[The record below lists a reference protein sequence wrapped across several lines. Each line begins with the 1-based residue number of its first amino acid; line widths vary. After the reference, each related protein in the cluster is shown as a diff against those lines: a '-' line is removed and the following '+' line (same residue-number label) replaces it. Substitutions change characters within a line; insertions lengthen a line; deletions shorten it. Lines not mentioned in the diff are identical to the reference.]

1 MGTGI
6 YFPISALLFSL
17 LIMLL
22 FFLKEH
28 INTMETKLYGAIV
41 ITNFLGLIIEILCTL
56 ASKIY
61 ETNKLFADLI
71 LKLYLVYLVTW
82 ALIFTIYIILIS
94 FNNNKLKN
102 NKEKLLK
109 IAKIFYFVS
118 VIIIYI
124 LPIDLVIKNNFS
136 IRYTTGPSVYFT
148 YFTSFVMIIVML
160 YCMIKNYKN
169 LKSKKYLPLFTFLTL
184 GTATMIFQMIN
195 PQFLLIT
202 YMETFITVLMYHTIE
217 NPDVK
222 MKNEL
227 ELAKN
232 KADQA
237 NNAKSDFLS
246 SMSHEIRTPLN
257 AIVGLSEN
265 MQTET
270 NINVIYSNAKDV
282 VNASYILLD
291 IVNSILD
298 ISKIEAGKMEMVN
311 TNYNLKSEVKKLV
324 KLLETRIGEK
334 DLKLVTNISDKIPN
348 VLYGDVNKVKQIITN
363 LVTNAI
369 KYTDS
374 GEVDFTIDAENKDD
388 KCNLTITVK
397 DTGRGIKEEQLK
409 HLYEKFERL
418 ESDKNT
424 TIEGTGLGLAITKQL
439 VGMFKG
445 TITVDSIYGKGST
458 FKVTLTQ
465 DIKEGVILEEHN
477 ETEQQKYNNVKVL
490 VVDDSSLNLKVADT
504 ILRKYNIETELVTSG
519 QESIEKCKT
528 NKYDI
533 VFMDIMMPSMS
544 GEETLKKLKE
554 IKDFNTPVVALTADA
569 MEGKKEIYLSEG
581 FIDYLSKPIQR
592 PELEEVLS
600 KILNTLNKSVQ
611 SVITKDIKESEKQPI
626 KTQSENTTPNNLSYL
641 EENGIDTSVIDSM
654 YANDINLYKSSVETY
669 LNDIDELIK
678 DLNKYNK
685 DNLIDEYKSTLDKIN
700 GLCEFIG
707 LTNLIEICNKHD
719 VSTNEELIKDIKNS
733 KEILTEWI
741 KNNV

>member
-1 MGTGI
+1 MPNMYLPVTANLISFILLIVYFSKKRIGLLENKI
-6 YFPISALLFSL
+6 YLLMLFSILMDSAFVSILFYNVYTNYNEALVKL
-17 LIMLL
+17 LNKCD
-22 FFLKEH
+22 FVF
-28 INTMETKLYGAIV
+28 
-41 ITNFLGLIIEILCTL
+41 LIIWSSCLMLYTFIVTYKGIKNFNK
-56 ASKIY
+56 KIKIVVIITAIIDLLMFIT
-61 ETNKLFADLI
+61 EFKLPINIVLI
-71 LKLYLVYLVTW
+71 NSLKQTAMGPSVNISI
-82 ALIFTIYIILIS
+82 IFCLSFILIS
-94 FNNNKLKN
+94 FFMAIFNFKKIDVRHLPIFTIIVIAGLIAFLFSNNPFL
-102 NKEKLLK
+102 
-109 IAKIFYFVS
+109 
-118 VIIIYI
+118 IIISI
-124 LPIDLVIKNNFS
+124 GLTINNL
-136 IRYTTGPSVYFT
+136 IMYF
-148 YFTSFVMIIVML
+148 
-160 YCMIKNYKN
+160 
-169 LKSKKYLPLFTFLTL
+169 
-184 GTATMIFQMIN
+184 
-195 PQFLLIT
+195 
-202 YMETFITVLMYHTIE
+202 TIE
-217 NPDVK
+217 NPDLQLYNQ
-222 MKNEL
+222 MRF
-227 ELAKN
+227 AKI

-270 NINVIYSNAKDV
+270 NMNVIHSNAKDV

-369 KYTDS
+369 KYTDI

-592 PELEEVLS
+592 PELEEVLG
-600 KILNTLNKSVQ
+600 KILSNNIS
-611 SVITKDIKESEKQPI
+611 SEKIPE
-626 KTQSENTTPNNLSYL
+626 KTNTNNLSYL
-641 EENGIDTSVIDSM
+641 EEHGIDTKTPLEMFGSEEMYIDSIKTFIEETPES
-654 YANDINLYKSSVETY
+654 YTNLMRYYLDNNLEDYKILVHKLKSESRYIGLNKFSDMCLEHETKAKEGDNQY
-669 LNDIDELIK
+669 IISNFSILIK
-678 DLNKYNK
+678 
-685 DNLIDEYKSTLDKIN
+685 EYKNVMRILKD
-700 GLCEFIG
+700 FIG
-707 LTNLIEICNKHD
+707 TTNK
-719 VSTNEELIKDIKNS
+719 
-733 KEILTEWI
+733 
-741 KNNV
+741 

>member
-1 MGTGI
+1 MQNGI
-6 YFPISALLFSL
+6 FFSIISIFYSL
-17 LIMLL
+17 LTAVL
-22 FFLKEH
+22 FFTKDKKATKENK
-28 INTMETKLYGAIV
+28 IYSVLI
-41 ITNFLGLIIEILCTL
+41 ITNIIGLLIEILPTTL
-56 ASKIY
+56 AIRGVISVSQGVLM
-61 ETNKLFADLI
+61 LFLKLI
-71 LKLYLVYLVTW
+71 LIYLVLWTLFFTYYVVIVSIQDEEKTKFLKT
-82 ALIFTIYIILIS
+82 LGIMIGIFSSIMILI
-94 FNNNKLKN
+94 
-102 NKEKLLK
+102 
-109 IAKIFYFVS
+109 
-118 VIIIYI
+118 
-124 LPIDLVIKNNFS
+124 
-136 IRYTTGPSVYFT
+136 
-148 YFTSFVMIIVML
+148 
-160 YCMIKNYKN
+160 
-169 LKSKKYLPLFTFLTL
+169 LPLDYYINNGAAYSYGIAANFVYVVSGILILFCSILLFTHLKKINIKYYYPLIIFLVLGGVVMAIQYLHPELTL
-184 GTATMIFQMIN
+184 MLSLHA
-195 PQFLLIT
+195 
-202 YMETFITVLMYHTIE
+202 FITCIMYHTIE
-217 NPDVK
+217 NPD
-222 MKNEL
+222 MQLINQL

-270 NINVIYSNAKDV
+270 NMNVIHSNAKDV
-282 VNASYILLD
+282 VDASYILLD

-334 DLKLVTNISDKIPN
+334 DLKLVTNISDEIPN

-374 GEVDFTIDAENKDD
+374 GEVDFTIDAENEDD

-477 ETEQQKYNNVKVL
+477 ETEQQKYDNVKVL

-581 FIDYLSKPIQR
+581 FIGYLSKPIQR
-592 PELEEVLS
+592 PELEEVLG
-600 KILNTLNKSVQ
+600 KILTNNTSNKSFQ
-611 SVITKDIKESEKQPI
+611 STIKEDVKESEKPPI
-626 KTQSENTTPNNLSYL
+626 KTQSENTTSNNLSYL

-719 VSTNEELIKDIKNS
+719 ISINEELIKEIKHS

>member
-1 MGTGI
+1 MTFGI
-6 YFPISALLFSL
+6 SFSCLSIFYSILLTITYFK
-17 LIMLL
+17 
-22 FFLKEH
+22 KERK
-28 INTMETKLYGAIV
+28 NNFETKLYGWLI
-41 ITNFLGLIIEILCTL
+41 ITNLVGLVLAILCYFFVL
-56 ASKIY
+56 NMDKYPILNFIFSKGYLIY
-61 ETNKLFADLI
+61 LTTWIMILTMYVIMISSKQDPKKL
-71 LKLYLVYLVTW
+71 W
-82 ALIFTIYIILIS
+82 
-94 FNNNKLKN
+94 
-102 NKEKLLK
+102 EKLLPNM
-109 IAKIFYFVS
+109 
-118 VIIIYI
+118 IIIWVIASIITI
-124 LPIDLVIKNNFS
+124 LLPLDYENTNGLVYSYGLSAN
-136 IRYTTGPSVYFT
+136 FT
-148 YFTSFVMIIVML
+148 YVIGFIFEAISFVF
-160 YCMIKNYKN
+160 MIKNIKQV
-169 LKSKKYLPLFTFLTL
+169 KTKKYIPIIAYMIG
-184 GTATMIFQMIN
+184 GTVIVIIQKLN
-195 PQFLLIT
+195 PRLLLMT
-202 YMETFITVLMYHTIE
+202 STETFITFLMYFTIE
-217 NPDVK
+217 NPD
-222 MKNEL
+222 MQLINQL
-227 ELAKN
+227 ELARN

-265 MQTET
+265 MKTET
-270 NINVIYSNAKDV
+270 NMNVIHSNAKDV
-282 VNASYILLD
+282 VDASYILLD

-334 DLKLVTNISDKIPN
+334 DLKLVTNISDEIPN

-477 ETEQQKYNNVKVL
+477 ETEQQKYDNVKVL
-490 VVDDSSLNLKVADT
+490 VVDDSNLNLKVADT

-592 PELEEVLS
+592 PELEEVLG
-600 KILNTLNKSVQ
+600 KILTNNTSNKSVQ
-611 SVITKDIKESEKQPI
+611 STIKEDVKESEKPPI
-626 KTQSENTTPNNLSYL
+626 KTRSENTTSNNLSYL

-719 VSTNEELIKDIKNS
+719 ISINEELIKEIKHS

>member
-1 MGTGI
+1 M
-6 YFPISALLFSL
+6 YF
-17 LIMLL
+17 
-22 FFLKEH
+22 
-28 INTMETKLYGAIV
+28 
-41 ITNFLGLIIEILCTL
+41 
-56 ASKIY
+56 
-61 ETNKLFADLI
+61 
-71 LKLYLVYLVTW
+71 
-82 ALIFTIYIILIS
+82 
-94 FNNNKLKN
+94 
-102 NKEKLLK
+102 
-109 IAKIFYFVS
+109 
-118 VIIIYI
+118 
-124 LPIDLVIKNNFS
+124 
-136 IRYTTGPSVYFT
+136 
-148 YFTSFVMIIVML
+148 
-160 YCMIKNYKN
+160 
-169 LKSKKYLPLFTFLTL
+169 
-184 GTATMIFQMIN
+184 
-195 PQFLLIT
+195 
-202 YMETFITVLMYHTIE
+202 TIE
-217 NPDVK
+217 NPDLQLYNQ
-222 MKNEL
+222 MRF
-227 ELAKN
+227 AKI

-270 NINVIYSNAKDV
+270 NMDEIHSNAKDV
-282 VNASYILLD
+282 VDASYILLD

-334 DLKLVTNISDKIPN
+334 DLKLVTNISDEIPN

-369 KYTDS
+369 KYTDR

-388 KCNLTITVK
+388 KCKLTITVK

-458 FKVTLTQ
+458 FTVTLTQ

-592 PELEEVLS
+592 PELEEVLG
-600 KILNTLNKSVQ
+600 KILSNNIS
-611 SVITKDIKESEKQPI
+611 SEKIPEE
-626 KTQSENTTPNNLSYL
+626 TNTNNLSYL
-641 EENGIDTSVIDSM
+641 EEHGIDTSVIDSM
-654 YANDINLYKSSVETY
+654 YANDINLYKSSVKTY

-678 DLNKYNK
+678 DLNKYDK

-719 VSTNEELIKDIKNS
+719 VSTNEELIKEIKNS

>member
-1 MGTGI
+1 MQGITNI
-6 YFPISALLFSL
+6 YFPVCAVLIAVLVNIVFYARKRKENIETKIYGKLIIFNLLESIIACIIVLYASMNGKISMLKLIDKIDYMLILSWVWMLFFYIYSINFKEIGKTFKITCITNIIVV
-17 LIMLL
+17 LIM
-22 FFLKEH
+22 FFLK
-28 INTMETKLYGAIV
+28 INV
-41 ITNFLGLIIEILCTL
+41 INENGIMDSNGPAYTLLFGMCGIYLI
-56 ASKIY
+56 A
-61 ETNKLFADLI
+61 
-71 LKLYLVYLVTW
+71 
-82 ALIFTIYIILIS
+82 IILIILRGM
-94 FNNNKLKN
+94 FKTK
-102 NKEKLLK
+102 KLL
-109 IAKIFYFVS
+109 S
-118 VIIIYI
+118 
-124 LPIDLVIKNNFS
+124 N
-136 IRYTTGPSVYFT
+136 
-148 YFTSFVMIIVML
+148 
-160 YCMIKNYKN
+160 
-169 LKSKKYLPLFTFLTL
+169 KYLPIYFLIIL
-184 GTATMIFQMIN
+184 CVGMVIIRSFM
-195 PQFLLIT
+195 PQLVLLS
-202 YMETFITVLMYHTIE
+202 FIISYVDLIMAFTIE

-222 MKNEL
+222 MINEL

-270 NINVIYSNAKDV
+270 NMNVIHSNAKDV
-282 VNASYILLD
+282 VDASYILLD

-334 DLKLVTNISDKIPN
+334 DLKLVTNISDEIPN

-388 KCNLTITVK
+388 KCNLTIIVK

-477 ETEQQKYNNVKVL
+477 ETEQQKYDNVKVL
-490 VVDDSSLNLKVADT
+490 VVDDSNLNLKVADT

-592 PELEEVLS
+592 PELEEVLG
-600 KILNTLNKSVQ
+600 KILSNNISSETRAEETNT
-611 SVITKDIKESEKQPI
+611 
-626 KTQSENTTPNNLSYL
+626 NNLSYL
-641 EENGIDTSVIDSM
+641 EEHGIDTKTPLEMFGSEEMYIDSIKTFIEETPESYTSLM
-654 YANDINLYKSSVETY
+654 RYYLDNDLEDYKILVHKLKSESRYIGLNKFSDMCLEHETKAKEKDSQY
-669 LNDIDELIK
+669 IISNFSNLIK
-678 DLNKYNK
+678 
-685 DNLIDEYKSTLDKIN
+685 EYKNAMRILKD
-700 GLCEFIG
+700 FIG
-707 LTNLIEICNKHD
+707 TTNK
-719 VSTNEELIKDIKNS
+719 
-733 KEILTEWI
+733 
-741 KNNV
+741 